1 MTKYD
6 EAMQLL
12 CDAARF
18 KMLLNTHKGNIEAL
32 STEGLIE
39 NLLKE
44 LDEINEATAED
55 NYEKVLVETADAFN
69 YLIAIAYN
77 ATVNYR
83 RRKEK

>member
-1 MTKYD
+1 MSKYD

-18 KMLLNTHKGNIEAL
+18 KMLLNTHKGNIESL
-32 STEGLIE
+32 STESLIS

-55 NYEKVLVETADAFN
+55 NHEKVLVETADAFN

-77 ATVNYR
+77 ATQNYR

>member
-6 EAMQLL
+6 EAMQML
-12 CDAARF
+12 CDTARF
-18 KMLLNTHKGNIEAL
+18 KMLLNSHKGNIEAL
-32 STEGLIE
+32 STESLIE

-44 LDEINEATAED
+44 LDEINEATSYD
-55 NYEKVLVETADAFN
+55 NFEKVLVETADAFN

-77 ATVNYR
+77 AIASYR

>member
-1 MTKYD
+1 MSKYD

-32 STEGLIE
+32 STESLIA

-44 LDEINEATAED
+44 LDEINSATEED
-55 NYEKVLVETADAFN
+55 DYEKVLVETADAFN

-77 ATVNYR
+77 ATTNYR

>member
-1 MTKYD
+1 MSKYD
-6 EAMQLL
+6 EAMQML

-18 KMLLNTHKGNIEAL
+18 KMLLNSHKGDIEAL

-55 NYEKVLVETADAFN
+55 NYEKILVETADAFN
-69 YLIAIAYN
+69 YLVAIAHN
-77 ATVNYR
+77 AIASYR

>member
-1 MTKYD
+1 VSKYD
-6 EAMQLL
+6 ETMQML

-18 KMLLNTHKGNIEAL
+18 KMLLNSHKGNIESQ
-32 STEGLIE
+32 STEALLE

-44 LDEINEATAED
+44 LDEINEATSED

-69 YLIAIAYN
+69 FLIAIAYN
-77 ATVNYR
+77 AITNYR

>member
-1 MTKYD
+1 MSKYD
-6 EAMQLL
+6 EAMQML

-18 KMLLNTHKGNIEAL
+18 KMLLNSHKGNIEAL
-32 STEGLIE
+32 STESLIE

-44 LDEINEATAED
+44 LDEINEATSED
-55 NYEKVLVETADAFN
+55 NYEKILVETADAFN

-77 ATVNYR
+77 ATVSYR